1 MIYSQKEAIIIL
13 FNIWLWR
20 QYKKSIIFMHQTSYP
35 MLLKAAGTL
44 DVFVVIAHTN
54 CDATMT
60 PYYTVIPWIPRNSNV
75 MTNYKMI
82 FSSSLYSVQQSQ
94 SLQHYKLAILPSTN
108 SYRLLEEATCSSVE
122 IKAGSA

>member
-20 QYKKSIIFMHQTSYP
+20 QYKKSSIFMHQTSYP
-35 MLLKAAGTL
+35 MILKAAGTP

-60 PYYTVIPWIPRNSNV
+60 PYHTVIPWIPRNSNV

-82 FSSSLYSVQQSQ
+82 FFIISLFSSTVAKFAT
-94 SLQHYKLAILPSTN
+94 LQAGNFAINEQL
-108 SYRLLEEATCSSVE
+108 
-122 IKAGSA
+122 